1 MTLTIEEK
9 IKFFSS
15 AIAEFHTLTFLEQ
28 FRLLFSKVWICKKH
42 PQYAALADQFSKE
55 DNESVK
61 SAVIKEGDKQAE
73 SLFMQMIHNAKTKG
87 EIDSKVDSLALC
99 LLLQSLNSAVNKY
112 MIGKFGG
119 ISYEYNQEDIN
130 NL

>member
-1 MTLTIEEK
+1 
-9 IKFFSS
+9 
-15 AIAEFHTLTFLEQ
+15 
-28 FRLLFSKVWICKKH
+28 
-42 PQYAALADQFSKE
+42 
-55 DNESVK
+55 
-61 SAVIKEGDKQAE
+61 
-73 SLFMQMIHNAKTKG
+73 MQMIHNAKTKG

-130 NL
+130 NFVDSLLDIIFSGFRIKLIKIWRLKETYNEKEMDFIFGMLFAAATVVFIVLF